1 MTSPKRG
8 RGRPTVYTDAERRVV
23 RRKTKQ
29 ESYRRRRDYQKDT
42 QQQQEH
48 QQRND
53 TTAIALDLP
62 IQFDPLCSL
71 QQSGPGENRQ
81 VTARD
86 YGIQAEGVDAVARE
100 QEQQLLREQQ
110 QLQEV
115 AI

>member
-1 MTSPKRG
+1 MTSLKRG
-8 RGRPTVYTDAERRVV
+8 QGRPAVYTNVERKVV

-29 ESYRRRRDYQKDT
+29 ESYQRQQDYQKDT

-48 QQRND
+48 QQRNG
-53 TTAIALDLP
+53 TAAIALDLQ

-71 QQSGPGENRQ
+71 QQPGPGENRQ

-86 YGIQAEGVDAVARE
+86 YGIQAEGVDAVAKE

-110 QLQEV
+110 QL
-115 AI
+115 